1 MSTAHQA
8 TRDPI
13 AQAYDALIARL
24 VRWAQDQ
31 EDVRAVI
38 VLGSRGRTDQPA
50 DEWSDLDVSL
60 FVHDPGRYLSNADWV
75 QVLDRPWVSFVER
88 TADGSG
94 WERRVLFEGGLDV
107 DLVLIP
113 VDRVEQMAR
122 QGISVDS
129 ADPIRRGVRV
139 LLDKDRLLEGL
150 AALPGPEPIRP
161 PSQVEF
167 LQLVND
173 FWYHTV
179 WTAKKLRRG
188 ELWTAKSCADNY
200 MKWRLLS
207 LIEWHA
213 RATKGWDLDTWHQG
227 RFLEQ
232 WADPRIVKQL
242 HDAFAHYEESDVWRA
257 LWATMDLF
265 RWVAGETAARL
276 GYEYPAAA
284 EEYSTELVR
293 ELAEKCWPGPP
304 SLE

>member
-1 MSTAHQA
+1 MSTANQA
-8 TRDPI
+8 APSPI
-13 AQAYDALIARL
+13 AQAYDELIHRL
-24 VRWAQDQ
+24 VRWAQNQ
-31 EDVRAVI
+31 EDIRAAI

-50 DEWSDLDVSL
+50 DEWSDLDVNL
-60 FVHDPGRYLSNADWV
+60 IVRDPERYLSDSDWV
-75 QVLDRPWVSFVER
+75 QVMGHPWVSFVER

-107 DLVLIP
+107 DLVLTP
-113 VDRVEQMAR
+113 AGQLEQMSR
-122 QGISVDS
+122 TGIPSDS
-129 ADPIRRGVRV
+129 ADILRRGVRV

-150 AALPGPEPIRP
+150 PALPGPEPNRP
-161 PSQVEF
+161 PSQLEF

-188 ELWTAKSCADNY
+188 ELWTAKCCVDDY

-213 RATKGWDLDTWHQG
+213 RATKGWDYDTWHRG
-227 RFLEQ
+227 RFLET
-232 WADPRIVKQL
+232 WADPRVVEQL
-242 HDAFAHYEESDVWRA
+242 RATFAHYEGSDVWRA

-276 GYEYPAAA
+276 GYEYPAPAD
-284 EEYSTELVR
+284 EYSTGLVR
-293 ELAEKCWPGPP
+293 ALAEKRWPGLP
-304 SLE
+304 SPG